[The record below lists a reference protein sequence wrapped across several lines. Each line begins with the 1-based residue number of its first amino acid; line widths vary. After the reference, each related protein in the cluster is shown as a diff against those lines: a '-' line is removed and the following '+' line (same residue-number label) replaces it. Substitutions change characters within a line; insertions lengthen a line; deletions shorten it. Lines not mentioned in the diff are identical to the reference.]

1 MADQNSYSAAEMSR
15 LGTSGMSRNVGYGI
29 NKVFAAELLSTLTR
43 SKSLIGLI
51 LGVEGLF
58 GVVVNPLFGH
68 LSDRYTSRFGR
79 HRLYVLLSTP
89 IAGLLW
95 LGFTY
100 AKTFDLAVVFLVTFY
115 LMQQVPLSPYQAWMP
130 TIIEPKDWGRA
141 SGVLNLWW
149 QLGNLLAFLPIPLI
163 WEFFHSA
170 AFWVSAIIMI
180 AGGLIAGLTV
190 RDTTVKPVRFAQA
203 GPGARRRFNANL
215 RKYFVG
221 QMLWWLAFEA
231 IASFFTLFVIHS
243 LHGSVIDS
251 ALGMSSFTISATL
264 VATAFGKKY
273 KENSS
278 RNLLVVLLIGFGLS
292 AFFGL
297 FVHSV
302 YPAFV
307 LLFLSGIFWGGIQV
321 VSYPWGSELLRQASR
336 GMTEPNSDFGLLYG
350 IINFAQSL
358 GLLVAAPITGAVI
371 SLSHGSYSSMFWVSV
386 ASSFAAAASIALV
399 TNDQT
404 SAVGDVLSPDE

>member
-1 MADQNSYSAAEMSR
+1 MDELDSYSSAEMSR
-15 LGTSGMSRNVGYGI
+15 LGTSGMSRNIGYGI
-29 NKVFAAELLSTLTR
+29 NKVFAAELLSTLTP
-43 SKSLIGLI
+43 SKGLIGLI
-51 LGVEGLF
+51 LGVEGLL
-58 GVVVNPLFGH
+58 GVVVNPIFGH

-79 HRLYVLLSTP
+79 HRLYILLSTP

-95 LGFTY
+95 LSFTY
-100 AKTFDLAVVFLVTFY
+100 AKSLDLAVVFLVTFY
-115 LMQQVPLSPYQAWMP
+115 LMQQIPLSPYQAWMP
-130 TIIEPKDWGRA
+130 AITDPRDWGRA

-170 AFWVSAIIMI
+170 AFWLSAIIMI

-190 RDTTVKPVRFAQA
+190 RDTTVKPIRPSLR
-203 GPGARRRFNANL
+203 GPDARKWFNSNL
-215 RKYFVG
+215 QKYFFG
-221 QMLWWLAFEA
+221 QMLWWLAFES

-251 ALGMSSFTISATL
+251 ALGMSSFTVSAIL
-264 VATAFGKKY
+264 VATVFGKRY
-273 KENSS
+273 KESSS
-278 RNLLVVLLIGFGLS
+278 RTQLVGLLIGFALS

-297 FVHSV
+297 FIHSV

-321 VSYPWGSELLRQASR
+321 VSYPWGSELLRQASH
-336 GMTEPNSDFGLLYG
+336 GTTESNPDFGFLYG

-358 GLLVAAPITGAVI
+358 GLLVAAPITGVVI
-371 SLSHGSYSSMFWVSV
+371 SLNHGSYSSMFWVSV
-386 ASSFAAAASIALV
+386 VASLAAATSIALV
-399 TNDQT
+399 KNDQA
-404 SAVGDVLSPDE
+404 SATWNA